1 MEKPKKTEPRR
12 PPSFTT
18 FVQKLTL
25 TKHQMIITA
34 SDTDNQDQERKTFKV
49 DQDTEAM
56 TRKVNNQ

>member
-25 TKHQMIITA
+25 TKHQMIMTA
-34 SDTDNQDQERKTFKV
+34 SDTDNQDQER
-49 DQDTEAM
+49 
-56 TRKVNNQ
+56 